1 MNLTT
6 QKRLAASILKV
17 GVNRV
22 WIDPDEIEEVS
33 RAITRDGIKQL
44 IDQGIIKA
52 KPKTGI
58 SSYRSKKIKEQKKKG
73 KRKGRGSI
81 KGAKNARTP
90 KKQVWMKTIRALRT
104 DLKDMRDA
112 GEIDRTTYRKL
123 YKMAKGGAFRSKSYM
138 KTYARDHDLIK
149 YVRISNANCIVQVI
163 NVGKDG
169 DETVVSAHSKELNK
183 LGWLAGNKNT
193 SAVYLTAYLCGKK
206 AVAAG
211 IDYAVADI
219 GLKSPIRGSKV
230 FAAVKGA
237 ADAGLNVP
245 YGESII
251 PTEDRINGEH
261 IAEYAESLDEEELN
275 KKFSQYLAKG
285 LQPTDLPE
293 HFEEIKNK
301 IDEAE
306 L

>member
-1 MNLTT
+1 MD
-6 QKRLAASILKV
+6 LASGSNYKVAFRRRREGKTDYATRAKLV
-17 GVNRV
+17 GV
-22 WIDPDEIEEVS
+22 DKS
-33 RAITRDGIKQL
+33 RL
-44 IDQGIIKA
+44 
-52 KPKTGI
+52 
-58 SSYRSKKIKEQKKKG
+58 
-73 KRKGRGSI
+73 
-81 KGAKNARTP
+81 
-90 KKQVWMKTIRALRT
+90 V
-104 DLKDMRDA
+104 
-112 GEIDRTTYRKL
+112 
-123 YKMAKGGAFRSKSYM
+123 
-138 KTYARDHDLIK
+138 
-149 YVRISNANCIVQVI
+149 VRISNANCIVQVI
-163 NVGKDG
+163 NVGEDG

-275 KKFSQYLAKG
+275 KKFSQYLARG